1 MENVLYDLYLAE
13 TIISD
18 NYNFSNDSLR
28 KENML
33 KAIFEKHKINKQE
46 FDTSLVWYVSEL
58 DRYGK
63 INEKIIERY
72 SLDEEALKLPKLSL
86 IAVNR
91 VPLIDTASFFL
102 QTPNRLQNRYVFNEE
117 SEKLKNINDI
127 RVNFEVLG
135 INDLNKPTLTIYA
148 FAKDT
153 TFVFNES
160 IEVNGMYSKEYT
172 IPSDK
177 KPYRI
182 YGYIELPDKERNKV
196 LFTNFVISKNI

>member
-1 MENVLYDLYLAE
+1 
-13 TIISD
+13 
-18 NYNFSNDSLR
+18 
-28 KENML
+28 ML